1 MQSSSQNVTTNKPSS
16 SLLQAGYPDAF
27 PVAQPWQSTKGNRHP
42 INDYGLDFT
51 PPPANRQHQST
62 ALPNSTSQKSV
73 SVVKY
78 GVRVSQV
85 TALPRFRLP
94 SSLRFCDFLQQF
106 RFPGAQIMGVRG
118 VLTPPLKICR
128 MGWSMPRPPKVS
140 HSFTQNRCWITL
152 QAPQHE
158 GWKTCVKN
166 GRQNHFS
173 RQLKQFDGLAQLT
186 PTPWFYDRSTLLP
199 VPDSL

>member
-1 MQSSSQNVTTNKPSS
+1 M
-16 SLLQAGYPDAF
+16 
-27 PVAQPWQSTKGNRHP
+27 
-42 INDYGLDFT
+42 GLTLT

-62 ALPNSTSQKSV
+62 ALPNSTSQNSV

-152 QAPQHE
+152 QAHNVKDERLVSKTE
-158 GWKTCVKN
+158 GKKT
-166 GRQNHFS
+166 RH
-173 RQLKQFDGLAQLT
+173 LKQFDGLARLT
-186 PTPWFYDRSTLLP
+186 PTP
-199 VPDSL
+199 